1 MINKLKKILKGNEH
15 GFTLIEM
22 IVVVAISTFITAGL
36 VLSLHSIMFGS
47 NHAREEM
54 RSTQYVQNSGSWL
67 RQDVL
72 MSQSIKSGDIPETPE
87 SEIITLYWTSP
98 AYKDALDNDR
108 IDYSDVNYYIDGE
121 KLKRR
126 EYVITKISN
135 SNGNLL
141 DIITSLSTAVISDN
155 VTELPRLPPSHLCR
169 DGAPSSRPR
178 STPTPVC
185 LRTNYSSP
193 EAVVSVVLT
202 PRLLTRVLQKSTY

>member
-98 AYKDALDNDR
+98 AYKDAQDNDR
-108 IDYSDVNYYIDGE
+108 IDYYDVNYYVDGE
-121 KLKRR
+121 QLKRE
-126 EYVITKISN
+126 EYVITKIYN
-135 SNGNLL
+135 SSGGLV
-141 DIITSLSTAVISDN
+141 DIISNQSTAVISDN
-155 VTELPRLPPSHLCR
+155 VTEFVINSENITRIFSITSLVGDAETEQTYEIFPRALDR
-169 DGAPSSRPR
+169 
-178 STPTPVC
+178 
-185 LRTNYSSP
+185 Y
-193 EAVVSVVLT
+193 
-202 PRLLTRVLQKSTY
+202 